1 MRDRLNAQRNPY
13 TPTSPQLLGPGLRAE
28 LEQLDELTPAQLETV
43 LAYAAQ
49 DGRLVSIIGP
59 RGIMGRRLLHF
70 QTLELA
76 TGLTYEHKLEPN
88 GRAWQLGQA
97 VPANPWAHPPP
108 GPGW

>member
-28 LEQLDELTPAQLETV
+28 LE
-43 LAYAAQ
+43 
-49 DGRLVSIIGP
+49 
-59 RGIMGRRLLHF
+59 
-70 QTLELA
+70 
-76 TGLTYEHKLEPN
+76 PN

-108 GPGW
+108 KPGW